1 MIRFIILVINKIFH
15 IFHIFNED
23 LVVENRGITFRKL
36 KKCPRLKCNVKKNA
50 LALLKSVI
58 AMKIH

>member
-36 KKCPRLKCNVKKNA
+36 KKM
-50 LALLKSVI
+50 S
-58 AMKIH
+58 